1 MTIRQL
7 VFAIVLNMFV
17 FYCTAQQNPDSVLSI
32 STKVT
37 EKYFGDIFFPPGL
50 RVFPRRSLCYEDH

>member
-17 FYCTAQQNPDSVLSI
+17 FYCTAPQNPDSVLAI
-32 STKVT
+32 NTKVT
-37 EKYFGDIFFPPGL
+37 EKYIGDIFFPAGSPN
-50 RVFPRRSLCYEDH
+50 VSQAQSLL